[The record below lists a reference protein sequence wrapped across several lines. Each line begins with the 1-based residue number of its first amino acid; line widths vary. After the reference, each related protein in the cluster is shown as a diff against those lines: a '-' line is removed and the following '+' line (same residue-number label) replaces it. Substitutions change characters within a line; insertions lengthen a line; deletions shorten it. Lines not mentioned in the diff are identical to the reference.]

1 MTPEKTIV
9 IQAEDHGQEGENSIH
24 LTSIKPGESVYMRLK
39 SHDGDCS
46 TTSNYDFTYSIQ

>member
-9 IQAEDHGQEGENSIH
+9 IQAEDHGQGGQIPF
-24 LTSIKPGESVYMRLK
+24 TSLRLSRGESVYMRLK
-39 SHDGDCS
+39 SHDGYYS